1 MYKLDLEKAGVP
13 EIKLPTST
21 GSKQSNLK
29 EIYPEYPME
38 GPMLK
43 LKLQFLIHL
52 MPTWFTGK
60 DPDAGKDWGQE

>member
-21 GSKQSNLK
+21 GSNQSNLK

-43 LKLQFLIHL
+43 LKLQFLAHL
-52 MPTWFTGK
+52 MPT
-60 DPDAGKDWGQE
+60 